1 MQCEEENKTDKMDK
15 RVNVGKDDTN
25 FPAAA
30 KTMRKG

>member
-1 MQCEEENKTDKMDK
+1 MKCEEEKKDKMDK
-15 RVNVGKDDTN
+15 MGKRGKDDTN